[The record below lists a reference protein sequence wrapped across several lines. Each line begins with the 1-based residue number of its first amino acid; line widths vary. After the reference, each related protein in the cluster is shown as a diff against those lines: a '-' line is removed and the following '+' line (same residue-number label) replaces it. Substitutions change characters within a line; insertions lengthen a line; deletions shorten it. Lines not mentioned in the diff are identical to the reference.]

1 MFNKITIIGNL
12 GRDPEMRYT
21 PSGSPVTTFS
31 VATNRR
37 YTTQD
42 GETRDETEWF
52 RVSAWN
58 RLAENTNQ
66 YLRKGSLVYVEGRFN
81 SRMYQGNDGQMRV
94 SNEVTANE
102 IKFLSTRAQDEGGEF
117 GGGYRSAGDF
127 GDYSPGGGG
136 AFGGPSD
143 APTTDDIPF

>member
-21 PSGSPVTTFS
+21 PSGSPVTNFS
-31 VATNRR
+31 VATHRR
-37 YTTQD
+37 YTTRD
-42 GETRDETEWF
+42 GEPREETEWF
-52 RVSAWN
+52 RVDAWD
-58 RLAENTNQ
+58 RLAEVANQ
-66 YLRKGSLVYVEGRFN
+66 YLRKGSLVYVEGRFS

-94 SNEVTANE
+94 SNDVRAVE
-102 IKFLSTRAQDEGGEF
+102 IKFLGGRGQDEGGDF

>member
-21 PSGSPVTTFS
+21 PSGNPVTTFS

-37 YTTQD
+37 YTTRE
-42 GETRDETEWF
+42 GETRDETVWF

-58 RLAENTNQ
+58 RLAETTNQ
-66 YLRKGSLVYVEGRFN
+66 YLSKGRLVYVEGRFR
-81 SRMYQGNDGQMRV
+81 SEMYQGNDGQMRV
-94 SNEVTANE
+94 SNEVTASE
-102 IKFLSTRAQDEGGEF
+102 IQFLGGRGQDEGDEF
-117 GGGYRSAGDF
+117 GGGYRSASDF